1 MKSTIT
7 LPKDPK
13 PGTSFTFQVKTSDG
27 PIEIIS
33 PGRSIDDNSMAHH
46 CLASIS
52 KGDSV
57 IIESV
62 VVDFERDNDGNLQP
76 ITEWIAI

>member
-33 PGRSIDDNSMAHH
+33 PGRSIDDTPAEDH
-46 CLASIS
+46 CLASID
-52 KGDSV
+52 KGESV
-57 IIESV
+57 IVESV
-62 VVDFERDNDGNLQP
+62 VIYYERDDDDNLQP
-76 ITEWIAI
+76 ITEWITV